1 MKGSTIFTIKILF
14 LALLTISVALSLVV
28 YTNNIPLEAAK
39 AWNEAVLLGDYQI
52 ATKLTCKSQI
62 DIIGSLIHPN
72 TGTNFQDVDFSNIT
86 YKKSGSGNNFV
97 IIDVRGTISAKVN
110 DALFSQD
117 INQRWQFIYEE
128 NQWKWCGYLAN
139 PESNN
144 ESVSLLLIGAIS
156 LAVIFL
162 LLFRVGRR
170 NDFSQFFS
178 GTDDGGHGGSIRLQP
193 YEIGWVRSFKKLSGS
208 GLITN
213 EKGESHAV
221 HYSSII
227 GTVSQSLTN
236 GEKVL
241 FQKRRDKYGLR
252 AENVIKTDKDSG
264 AYNAYSSWLI
274 NLATRTKQ
282 LVLDFRIYKIHSV
295 QSELNTCKAFLEQF
309 NDYINK
315 HNVKLE
321 NYEIVLLA
329 DVEKDVSNLSEK
341 IRGISDKFNASWW
354 AVILVVVLQ
363 MVDVIADIIQVA
375 SPQIAMLLRALG
387 RGAGHLLIQRPSP
400 PLIGPGD
407 E

>member
-1 MKGSTIFTIKILF
+1 MKGSAKFTIKMLF
-14 LALLTISVALSLVV
+14 LALVIILMSLSLVI
-28 YTNNIPLEAAK
+28 YTNNIPLKAAK
-39 AWNEAVLLGDYQI
+39 AWNEAVWLGDYQT
-52 ATKLTCKSQI
+52 AAKLTCKSQI
-62 DIIGSLIHPN
+62 DILDTGS
-72 TGTNFQDVDFSNIT
+72 NFQDVDFSDIT
-86 YKKSGSGNNFV
+86 YKRSGSGSNFV
-97 IIDVRGTISAKVN
+97 IIDARGTISAKVN
-110 DALFSQD
+110 DSWFSQD

-128 NQWKWCGYLAN
+128 DQWKWCGYLAS
-139 PESNN
+139 PEPNN
-144 ESVSLLLIGAIS
+144 VSVSLLLIGAVS
-156 LAVIFL
+156 LVAIFL
-162 LLFRVGRR
+162 LIFRAGRR

-178 GTDDGGHGGSIRLQP
+178 GTDDGGDRNSIRLRP
-193 YEIGWVRSFKKLSGS
+193 YEIGWVKSFRKLSGS
-208 GLITN
+208 GFITN
-213 EKGESHAV
+213 ERGESHAV

-227 GTVSQSLTN
+227 GTVNQSLTN

-241 FQKRRDKYGLR
+241 FQKRRDGYGLR

-264 AYNAYSSWLI
+264 AYNNAYSSWLI

-282 LVLDFRIYKIHSV
+282 LVLDFRVYKIHSV

-329 DVEKDVSNLSEK
+329 DVEKDVSDLSEK

-354 AVILVVVLQ
+354 AVILVAVLQ

-375 SPQIAMLLRALG
+375 SPQTAMLLRALG
-387 RGAGHLLIQRPSP
+387 RGAGRLLMQRPSP